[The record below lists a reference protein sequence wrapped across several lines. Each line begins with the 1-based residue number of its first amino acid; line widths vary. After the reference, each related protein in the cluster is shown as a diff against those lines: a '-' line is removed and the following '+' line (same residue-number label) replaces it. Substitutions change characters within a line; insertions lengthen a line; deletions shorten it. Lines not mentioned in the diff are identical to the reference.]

1 MGCFYRRIFL
11 TSLNLKS
18 DTLKVEG
25 GSMSVVWRWKAEVR
39 GLTFKS
45 SVEYSVNLSSGF
57 CAVGVP
63 ILSQSGD
70 GRT

>member
-1 MGCFYRRIFL
+1 
-11 TSLNLKS
+11 
-18 DTLKVEG
+18 
-25 GSMSVVWRWKAEVR
+25 MSVVWRWKAEVR